1 MLAESLDRQWVQR
14 IGELAQRVREDT
26 GARPTTGC
34 QSGSVDA
41 PVTLPTDER
50 RALPIDPRTI
60 APALLVFAL
69 AVVMSVVL
77 PNLDSRATYRHQIH
91 AGDVVEVAGGITLV
105 PAPGWDLA
113 NGALVGKTRS
123 AIGPTASSELV
134 HGSVTFFLQVAPF
147 VGTPSALLTRIDKL
161 NDDLHRSRGRDAG
174 TTDRYEVKTAQGAVG
189 VAENFVGVARQ
200 GSVVAFV
207 LTSHGQAG
215 LTREGV
221 EIVAA
226 GPMEEITRLRDD
238 IVGMISSLRT
248 AS

>member
-1 MLAESLDRQWVQR
+1 
-14 IGELAQRVREDT
+14 
-26 GARPTTGC
+26 
-34 QSGSVDA
+34 VDA

-60 APALLVFAL
+60 APAVLVFAL
-69 AVVMSVVL
+69 AVVMSIVL

-91 AGDVVEVAGGITLV
+91 NGDIVEVAGGMTLV

-113 NGALVGKTRS
+113 SGALVGKTRS
-123 AIGPTASSELV
+123 AIGSSGSSELV
-134 HGSVTFFLQVAPF
+134 HGSVTFFVQVAPF

-161 NDDLHRSRGRDAG
+161 NNDLHRSRGRDAG
-174 TTDRYEVKTAQGAVG
+174 TTDRYEVKTKQGAVG

-207 LTSHGQAG
+207 LDVHGQPSGSQQGSA
-215 LTREGV
+215 TIHEGV

-226 GPMEEITRLRDD
+226 GPMEQISRFRDD
-238 IVGMISSLRT
+238 IVAMITSIRT